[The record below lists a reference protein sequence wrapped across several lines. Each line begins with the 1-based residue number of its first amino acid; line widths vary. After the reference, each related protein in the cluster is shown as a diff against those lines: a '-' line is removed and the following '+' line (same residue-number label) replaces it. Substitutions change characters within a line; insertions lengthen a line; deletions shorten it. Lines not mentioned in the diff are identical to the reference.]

1 MHSLSP
7 DSILFF
13 LLLDKLIVNNRDS
26 KDWSTKNSM
35 IISKKYRAKF
45 DIKEIVVGIEN
56 DSNFVQLE
64 WKDKDNT
71 NLQSS
76 SS

>member
-1 MHSLSP
+1 
-7 DSILFF
+7 
-13 LLLDKLIVNNRDS
+13 
-26 KDWSTKNSM
+26 M

-64 WKDKDNT
+64 
-71 NLQSS
+71 
-76 SS
+76 